1 MNQFLRYF
9 SVGIFNT
16 VFGYCIIFACMYLV
30 KLSPEVSNV
39 VGYLAGLTFS
49 YILNRTYTFA
59 SQQKPSKEIVK
70 FVLVFLVAYLL
81 NFVVLILLIH
91 KLSIHEGISQ
101 IVAGVFYVVSSFLM
115 NKYYAF
121 KVSAT

>member
-1 MNQFLRYF
+1 M
-9 SVGIFNT
+9 
-16 VFGYCIIFACMYLV
+16 
-30 KLSPEVSNV
+30 

-81 NFVVLILLIH
+81 NFLILILLIH
-91 KLSIHEGISQ
+91 KLNIHEGVSQ
-101 IVAGVFYVVSSFLM
+101 IVAGVFYVMSSFLM

-121 KVSAT
+121 KVSTT